1 MYVYNGFYDYNQ
13 DYLAKCEFP
22 LVNLWY
28 YSSVIKLASVG
39 FMEAL
44 VSEDKR
50 ILAVYP
56 VFLFYLFLSWY
67 CLIVN

>member
-1 MYVYNGFYDYNQ
+1 MIITKIILLSISFVWSTYGISYFII
-13 DYLAKCEFP
+13 L
-22 LVNLWY
+22 
-28 YSSVIKLASVG
+28 LASVG